1 MLYLYL
7 LTLSLSS
14 IHGILLPESA
24 RPVDLDTNQILEDN
38 LAQGHTTLNEMFE
51 EVEQLMEDTHTKLED
66 AVHQMDNESAKSS
79 LHPHDLPSN
88 YHNESTSESVVENQ
102 SIHTIETVHKETDNR
117 TGETHITRTIIQS
130 SGKGNNINHECVI
143 DEDCEKGKYCR
154 YETHRSKCLTCKAL
168 DVPCKK
174 DEECCTGQ
182 LCVWGQCSQNATKG
196 EAGSI
201 CQYQNDC
208 SPDLCC
214 AIHKALMFPV
224 CTAKPIE
231 RERCHGSSN
240 HLMELLSWDIEGQGP
255 KEHCPCAEDLQCQHL
270 GRGSLCL
277 KGENSSEEDLTDTL
291 YSEIDYIV

>member
-1 MLYLYL
+1 MLYFSL
-7 LTLSLSS
+7 LTLSLTF
-14 IHGILLPESA
+14 IHGILLPGSA
-24 RPVDLDTNQILEDN
+24 RPVDLDIIQILEDN
-38 LAQGHTTLNEMFE
+38 LAQGHTTLNDMFE
-51 EVEQLMEDTHTKLED
+51 EVEQLMEDTHNKLED

-79 LHPHDLPSN
+79 LHPNNLPSN
-88 YHNESTSESVVENQ
+88 YHNESTSESVVETQ
-102 SIHTIETVHKETDNR
+102 SIHTIETLHKETDNR
-117 TGETHITRTIIQS
+117 TEETHITRTVIQS
-130 SGKGNNINHECVI
+130 SGKENNINHCII

-154 YETHRSKCLTCKAL
+154 YETHRSKYLTCKAL

-182 LCVWGQCSQNATKG
+182 LCVWGQCSQNTTKG

-201 CQYQNDC
+201 CQYQSNC
-208 SPDLCC
+208 TL
-214 AIHKALMFPV
+214 LFRV

-255 KEHCPCAEDLQCQHL
+255 REHCPCAGDLQCQHL
-270 GRGSLCL
+270 SRGTLCCTRQ
-277 KGENSSEEDLTDTL
+277 SEEDLTDAL

>member
-1 MLYLYL
+1 MACTCQLGYTKMLYFSL
-7 LTLSLSS
+7 LTLSLTF
-14 IHGILLPESA
+14 IHGILLPGSA
-24 RPVDLDTNQILEDN
+24 RPVDLDINQILEDN
-38 LAQGHTTLNEMFE
+38 LAQGHTTLNDMFE
-51 EVEQLMEDTHTKLED
+51 EVEQLMEDTHNKLED

-79 LHPHDLPSN
+79 LHPNNLPSN
-88 YHNESTSESVVENQ
+88 YHTKALLRC
-102 SIHTIETVHKETDNR
+102 I
-117 TGETHITRTIIQS
+117 
-130 SGKGNNINHECVI
+130 I

-154 YETHRSKCLTCKAL
+154 YETHRSNCLTCKAL

-182 LCVWGQCSQNATKG
+182 LCVWGQCSQNTTKG

-201 CQYQNDC
+201 CQYQSNC
-208 SPDLCC
+208 SPDL
-214 AIHKALMFPV
+214 LMSLLFRV

-255 KEHCPCAEDLQCQHL
+255 REHCPCAGDLQCEHL

-277 KGENSSEEDLTDTL
+277 KRQNSSEEDLTDAL